1 MPFEVFSRKT
11 SRVGTPMMTFT
22 TLGRIALNKSSTRT
36 LEKDA
41 VEFVV
46 LLWDRDSRRVAIRP
60 LTKKDPRA
68 YRVAYGKNGNG
79 AGFSAKTFLD
89 YIEYDYSV
97 SRSFAAEW
105 NDKEGQFE
113 AQIPVEHFKDVK
125 QQKLL
130 SVDMPQKLR
139 GA

>member
-1 MPFEVFSRKT
+1 MPFEVFSRKV

-22 TLGRIALNKSSTRT
+22 TLGRIALNKSATRV

-46 LLWDRDSRRVAIRP
+46 LLWDRDSRRVGIRP
-60 LTKKDPRA
+60 LTKRDPRA
-68 YRVAYGKNGNG
+68 YRVGYGKKGNG

-89 YIEYDYSV
+89 YIEYDFSV
-97 SRSFAAEW
+97 SRSFPAEW
-105 NDKEGQFE
+105 NDKEGQLE
-113 AQIPVEHFKDVK
+113 AQIPSEHFKDTR
-125 QQKLL
+125 QQRLL
-130 SVDMPQKLR
+130 PVDAPRQR

>member
-22 TLGRIALNKSSTRT
+22 TLGRMALNKAATRF

-46 LLWDRDSRRVAIRP
+46 LLWDKDTRRVGIRP
-60 LTKKDPRA
+60 LTKRDPRA
-68 YRVAYGKNGNG
+68 YRVAYGKKGNG
-79 AGFSAKTFLD
+79 AGFSAKTFFD
-89 YIEYDYSV
+89 YIDYDYSV
-97 SRSFAAEW
+97 SRSFPVEW
-105 NDKEGQFE
+105 NDKEGQLE
-113 AQIPVEHFKDVK
+113 AGIPVEHFKDTR
-125 QQKLL
+125 QHKLL
-130 SVDMPQKLR
+130 HVEIPPKLR